1 MPANHHYLTEKLKEA
16 PTGPGVYRF
25 RDETGRIIYIGKA
38 ANLKKRLSS
47 YFVKMER
54 LDAKTG
60 VLVGRMA
67 DFDTVVTATEK
78 EALIL
83 EATLIR
89 RHKPRYNV
97 ILKDDKRYPS
107 LRLDV
112 ANQQY
117 PALEV
122 VRKIK
127 KDGALYF
134 GPFTSAGAVRQTLK
148 VIDKTFRLR
157 KCGNKR
163 FHQRRRPC
171 LNHQMDLCLAPCCRD
186 IPDEAYREVV
196 NEVVMFLRGRT
207 PELAAKIKRD
217 MAAAAERQDFETAAK
232 LRDKMFA
239 IEKVIE
245 KQVAMTTDFADRDVM
260 GFAEDSRSAVI
271 VVLHV
276 RGGFLVGTGVFP
288 FDEVLSEPPEILSAF
303 VRQYYEKDRFVPD
316 EVLTAITPADPAL
329 AEDYLRSLKGKKVRL
344 AVPQRGEKVRLVAM
358 ADKNAEKE
366 LENRRLMAETR
377 WHTLEQ
383 LRKKMQMT
391 GVPRRIEC
399 FDNSNLGGT
408 NPVSAMAVF
417 VDGAPAKDQY
427 RRYRIKTA
435 DSRDD
440 YACMAE
446 VLERRYLKPE
456 EESPY
461 PDLLL
466 VDGGKG
472 QLNIAVAV
480 LKALNLTE
488 AFAVAAI
495 SKKDEQKNETADK
508 IYLPGRANPV
518 NFAINDPGFFLLQ
531 QIRDEA
537 HRFAV
542 GYQKTRRKQSAMAS
556 ALDQVAGIG
565 AKRKKKLLDHFGTLQ
580 NLRAA
585 DQAAIAALTGITE
598 AMAEEIKRV
607 LGENVGRGE

>member
-1 MPANHHYLTEKLKEA
+1 MPDNHLIGKLRDA

-25 RDETGRIIYIGKA
+25 KDDTGKIIYIGKA
-38 ANLKKRLSS
+38 ANLKKRLAS
-47 YFVKMER
+47 YFVNKKR

-60 VLVGRMA
+60 VLVSRMA

-83 EATLIR
+83 EATLIK

-134 GPFTSAGAVRQTLK
+134 GPFTSTGAMRQTLK
-148 VIDKTFRLR
+148 IIDKTFRLR

-163 FHQRRRPC
+163 FKQRQRPC
-171 LNHQMDLCLAPCCRD
+171 LNYQIDLCLAPCCRD
-186 IPDEAYREVV
+186 ISDDDYREVL
-196 NEVVMFLRGRT
+196 NEVVLFLKGRT
-207 PELAAKIKRD
+207 PELVARIKQG
-217 MAAAAERQDFETAAK
+217 MAAAARQQDFETAAK

-239 IEKVIE
+239 VEKVIE
-245 KQVAMTTDFADRDVM
+245 KQVAVTTDFADRDVV
-260 GFAEDSRSAVI
+260 GFAEDAQSAMI

-276 RGGFLVGTGVFP
+276 RGGFLVGTSVFP
-288 FDEVLSEPPEILSAF
+288 FDDVLSAAAETVSAF
-303 VRQYYEKDRFVPD
+303 VRQYYEHDRFVPD
-316 EVLTAITPADPAL
+316 EVLTGIAPADADPAE
-329 AEDYLRSLKGKKVRL
+329 AHLRRLKGKKVRL
-344 AVPQRGEKVRLVAM
+344 IVPQRGEKVRLVKM
-358 ADKNAEKE
+358 ADQNAAQE
-366 LENRRLMAETR
+366 LENRRLQAETR
-377 WHTLEQ
+377 WQTLEQ
-383 LRKKMQMT
+383 LRKKLQMA
-391 GVPRRIEC
+391 GAPRRIEC

-408 NPVSAMAVF
+408 EPVSAMAVF
-417 VDGAPAKDQY
+417 IDGTPAKDEY
-427 RRYRIKTA
+427 RRYKIKSA

-446 VLERRYLKPE
+446 VLERRYKKAE
-456 EESPY
+456 TETPY

-480 LKALNLTE
+480 LETLAVTGQ
-488 AFAVAAI
+488 FAVAAI
-495 SKKDEQKNETADK
+495 SKKDETRNETADK

-518 NFAINDPGFFLLQ
+518 NFAANDAGFFLLQ

-537 HRFAV
+537 HRSAV
-542 GYQKTRRKQSAMAS
+542 GYQQKRRKHVALTS
-556 ALDQVAGIG
+556 ALDQVPGIG
-565 AKRKKKLLDHFGTLQ
+565 DKRKKMLLDHFGTIQ
-580 NLRAA
+580 KLRTV
-585 DQAAIAALTGITE
+585 DMDEIASLPGITKT
-598 AMAEEIKRV
+598 MAEEIKRV
-607 LGENVGRGE
+607 LGKGKERTA